1 MHLSDCTTFEP
12 IIRLSQTSSQLTK
25 TRRLTTL
32 PWEPHPN
39 TLINQTG
46 RSSSTSFHRGSV
58 LNSIIWWTT
67 VRQGLTK
74 PKWHART
81 CVIIGNRRKS
91 LSAQPEVPGIH
102 HRPCPLDQQRQ
113 RVECPKLCVCNYE
126 YRIQRAVSNA
136 WPFGRFGMA
145 SRQLLALSRDWPFH
159 GESRVGAVRACITVY
174 ISNKDKNDNPPGHT
188 IVVWWWWPAIE
199 RNVIS
204 LLCGIDGRER
214 LVRWWTL

>member
-12 IIRLSQTSSQLTK
+12 IIRLSQTSSQLTR
-25 TRRLTTL
+25 TRRLTML
-32 PWEPHPN
+32 SWDSHPN

-46 RSSSTSFHRGSV
+46 RSSSTSFHGSV

-113 RVECPKLCVCNYE
+113 RVECPKLCVWATMNIGFKERC
-126 YRIQRAVSNA
+126 RMRDHLAVLE
-136 WPFGRFGMA
+136 WPRGSCWRCPEIDPSTVSPELGP
-145 SRQLLALSRDWPFH
+145 SV
-159 GESRVGAVRACITVY
+159 RV
-174 ISNKDKNDNPPGHT
+174 
-188 IVVWWWWPAIE
+188 
-199 RNVIS
+199 
-204 LLCGIDGRER
+204 LLCT
-214 LVRWWTL
+214 LVIKIKMIIRRGTP